1 MSDVA
6 FLGPEG
12 TFTHQAAR
20 AFGDQAGV
28 LVPLDTIGAVY
39 RAVEDEQA
47 GLGVVPIENS
57 VEGYVTSSL
66 DVLLNSTNALA
77 VGEASVDVSFHAF
90 QRPGGVAAPHV
101 IVSHPH
107 ALAQCGRYI
116 NELGLSTRT
125 AESTAT
131 ACRDLADGEIG
142 IGAAICGPLYG
153 LDVLRTAVEDFP
165 GAQTRFLLLANRAE
179 GLRRARALD
188 AAVPVQTMLAITPT
202 RTGPGVLAQ
211 ICTGFADRGINLTS
225 LMSRPLKVQQARY
238 SFIFTVQ
245 SHPSTPAIKAAL
257 NESFEAG
264 HWVKFLGA
272 YPAPAI
278 ADATDLVSS
287 VPAGSVH
294 GDADTDL
301 LDG

>member
-12 TFTHQAAR
+12 TFTHQAAL
-20 AFGDQAGV
+20 AFGDQAGA
-28 LVPLDTIGAVY
+28 LVPLDAIGAVY

-77 VGEASVDVSFHAF
+77 VGEASVDVSFQAF
-90 QRPGGVAAPHV
+90 QRPGSSVPQV

-107 ALAQCGRYI
+107 ALAQCRRYI
-116 NELGLSTRT
+116 DELGLPTRT

-153 LDVLRTAVEDFP
+153 LDVVQNMVEDYP

-179 GLRRARALD
+179 GLRRARALKPD
-188 AAVPVQTMLAITPT
+188 VPVQTMLAITPT

-245 SHPSTPAIKAAL
+245 SHPSTPAMKAAL

-301 LDG
+301 LDV